1 MITTHI
7 HDHASSSMVLI
18 WLYESCESGLIMA
31 AVEAIDQDVSDICLP
46 AMLFVTLSLSYEL

>member
-7 HDHASSSMVLI
+7 HDHASSSIVLI
-18 WLYESCESGLIMA
+18 WLCESCESGLIMA